1 MKNKRAFKL
10 LLIISITLILQV
22 NNISIATMED
32 DEIIDIDLIKKDTIE
47 TSAKA
52 QDFPS
57 LNARIGLIFDRKS
70 KKILFEKNGLKQV
83 PMASTTKIL
92 TAIIV
97 LEKGKLNDVVTIDK
111 KAAGTGGSRLGL
123 KTNDKIT
130 VNDLLYGLMLKS
142 GNDAAVALANHIGGS
157 IDGFAQL
164 MNKKAI
170 EMGLKNS
177 HFVTPHGL
185 DKDGHYT
192 TAYELAVMADYAL
205 NIPKFKEIVGSK
217 SYTVTINNSPK
228 VIANTN
234 ELLGNLNGVYGVK
247 TGFTNGAGR
256 CLVTS
261 CKREDLDIITVV
273 LGADTKKIRTQDSI
287 KLIEYAYKNYEII
300 NIQEIVNEKFEN
312 WRQLNE
318 KRIYINKGRESYL
331 ELEVEKLEH
340 NEMAVKKS
348 DVDNVELEINCI
360 YYFEAPVENG
370 RIVGNAKVLLNGE
383 VVEVL
388 KITSI
393 NNIEKKDI
401 FDYFFEFLSLASWP
415 IF

>member
-1 MKNKRAFKL
+1 MVF
-10 LLIISITLILQV
+10 
-22 NNISIATMED
+22 
-32 DEIIDIDLIKKDTIE
+32 
-47 TSAKA
+47 
-52 QDFPS
+52 
-57 LNARIGLIFDRKS
+57 
-70 KKILFEKNGLKQV
+70 
-83 PMASTTKIL
+83 
-92 TAIIV
+92 
-97 LEKGKLNDVVTIDK
+97 
-111 KAAGTGGSRLGL
+111 
-123 KTNDKIT
+123 
-130 VNDLLYGLMLKS
+130 
-142 GNDAAVALANHIGGS
+142 
-157 IDGFAQL
+157 
-164 MNKKAI
+164 
-170 EMGLKNS
+170 
-177 HFVTPHGL
+177 
-185 DKDGHYT
+185 
-192 TAYELAVMADYAL
+192 
-205 NIPKFKEIVGSK
+205 
-217 SYTVTINNSPK
+217 
-228 VIANTN
+228 
-234 ELLGNLNGVYGVK
+234 
-247 TGFTNGAGR
+247 
-256 CLVTS
+256 
-261 CKREDLDIITVV
+261 
-273 LGADTKKIRTQDSI
+273 GADNKKIRTQDSI